1 MFYGWVILL
10 VLCFDYVIML
20 CGTLYTYGSIL
31 TPMAADLG
39 LTMAQASAGQ
49 TLLTICSAVVVLL
62 AGQLLEKRL
71 QPKTVLLWASIS
83 GMIGCGLMGFVVNAQ
98 NIGLFY
104 LCYALFISNMNI
116 CGSGVASQVLL
127 TRWFSLRRSTV
138 IAALMSMGGV
148 GGFLFPLLTSW
159 LLELTGS
166 WRSIWIFV
174 MVCCGICFVLSL
186 IFLRN
191 DPAEM
196 GLKPDNG
203 LTSVSGSGRKLP
215 PFRSKTSFTLKQ
227 ALKSP
232 FLYAC
237 IVTQVGISCGA
248 PAIGSYLISHLG
260 EHGVAAAAAAGAVSI
275 YAFFNIFGRFSSGFL
290 QDWINPRFIL
300 RITLPFLAIVL
311 FFAPVLHTA
320 LQGWIFA
327 GLFGLAFSLSV
338 TCPVNILMNS
348 FGTDHYSQIYS
359 VVYMS
364 SQVLVS
370 LVGLSA
376 GVIHDAVGSYSPY
389 FYLLSA
395 LMLVSGLCQIFARPP
410 QTAALE
416 AQH

>member
-1 MFYGWVILL
+1 MFYGWIILL
-10 VLCFDYVIML
+10 ILCFDYVIML

-39 LTMAQASAGQ
+39 LTMSQASAGQ
-49 TLLTICSAVVVLL
+49 TLLTICSAIVVFL

-71 QPKTVLLWASIS
+71 QPKTVILWASIS
-83 GMIGCGLMGFVVNAQ
+83 GMIGCGLMGFVVTSQ

-104 LCYALFISNMNI
+104 LCYAFFISNMNI

-148 GGFLFPLLTSW
+148 GGFLFPLLTSY
-159 LLELTGS
+159 LLQITGS

-174 MVCCGICFVLSL
+174 MVCCGVCFILSL
-186 IFLRN
+186 TFLKN
-191 DPAEM
+191 TPAEM
-196 GLKPDNG
+196 GLMPDNG
-203 LTSVSGSGRKLP
+203 LISSNKNEKKLP
-215 PFRSKTSFTLKQ
+215 SFRSQTSLTLKQ

-248 PAIGSYLISHLG
+248 PAIGSYLISHLS
-260 EHGVAAAAAAGAVSI
+260 EHGVAATAAAGAVSI

-290 QDWINPRFIL
+290 QDQINPRYIL
-300 RITLPFLAIVL
+300 RITLPFLAVVL
-311 FFAPVLHTA
+311 FFAPALHTA
-320 LQGWIFA
+320 LQGWVFA
-327 GLFGLAFSLSV
+327 GLFGLAYSLSV
-338 TCPVNILMNS
+338 TCPINILMNS

-359 VVYMS
+359 VVYMT

-376 GVIHDAVGSYSPY
+376 GIIHDAVGSYSPY

-395 LMLVSGLCQIFARPP
+395 LMLLSGLCQIFSHTPP
-410 QTAALE
+410 ADNVS
-416 AQH
+416 H